1 MTFWES
7 FWILV
12 EIFFFVLYLVIL
24 FQIVGDL
31 FRDTKLGGWAKA
43 VWIFFLIFVPFLTAL
58 IYLIARGSSMAD
70 RNIAALQANK
80 AATDQYIADVAHR
93 SPADDIAEAKSLLDS
108 GAITQAEFDQ
118 LKAAALA

>member
-31 FRDTKLGGWAKA
+31 FRDRALSGWAKA
-43 VWIFFLIFVPFLTAL
+43 VWIFFLVFVPFLTAL

-70 RNIAALQANK
+70 RNLAAFQENK
-80 AATDQYIADVAHR
+80 AAADAYIADVARR
-93 SPADDIAEAKSLLDS
+93 SPADDIAEAKALLDS

-118 LKAAALA
+118 LKASALA